1 MVQFQLRIYTLA
13 TREAAETYA
22 HIHWNRHV
30 PSLERFGICT
40 HAVYQETGTAGRAAG
55 PEVPPDGNG
64 QTRVCALVSYDGEDF
79 AAQNARYMASPEFR
93 ADMEGFDPRNIVNV
107 EELNLEQVDLGLAE

>member
-13 TREAAETYA
+13 TRQAAETYA
-22 HIHWNRHV
+22 RVHWNRHV
-30 PSLERFGICT
+30 PSLERFGIHT
-40 HAVYQETGTAGRAAG
+40 HSVYQETNT
-55 PEVPPDGNG
+55 DG

-107 EELNLEQVDLGLAE
+107 QEVNLKQVEIELPVECD

>member
-22 HIHWNRHV
+22 HVHWNRHV
-30 PSLERFGICT
+30 PSLERFGIRT
-40 HAVYQETGTAGRAAG
+40 HAVYLETGTAG
-55 PEVPPDGNG
+55 PEVPPDGIK

-107 EELNLEQVDLGLAE
+107 EEIDLEQVDLGFAE

>member
-22 HIHWNRHV
+22 RVHWNRHV
-30 PSLERFGICT
+30 PSLERFGIRT
-40 HAVYQETGTAGRAAG
+40 HAVYQEASTTGRAAG
-55 PEVPPDGNG
+55 PEVPLDGDG
-64 QTRVCALVSYDGEDF
+64 QTRVCVLVSYDGEDF

-93 ADMEGFDPRNIVNV
+93 ADMEGFDPRNIVSV
-107 EELNLEQVDLGLAE
+107 EEINLAPVDVGLAE

>member
-1 MVQFQLRIYTLA
+1 MIQFQLRIYTLA
-13 TREAAETYA
+13 SREAAKTYA
-22 HIHWNRHV
+22 RVHWSRHV
-30 PSLERFGICT
+30 PSLERFGIRT
-40 HAVYQETGTAGRAAG
+40 HAVYQETDTA
-55 PEVPPDGNG
+55 G

-107 EELNLEQVDLGLAE
+107 EEINLEQVDVGLAE

>member
-13 TREAAETYA
+13 TRQAAETYA
-22 HIHWNRHV
+22 RVHWNRHV
-30 PSLERFGICT
+30 PSLERFGIRT
-40 HAVYQETGTAGRAAG
+40 HAVYQETGTAR
-55 PEVPPDGNG
+55 
-64 QTRVCALVSYDGEDF
+64 QTRVCALVSYDGENF

-107 EELNLEQVDLGLAE
+107 QEVYLEQVDVGLAE